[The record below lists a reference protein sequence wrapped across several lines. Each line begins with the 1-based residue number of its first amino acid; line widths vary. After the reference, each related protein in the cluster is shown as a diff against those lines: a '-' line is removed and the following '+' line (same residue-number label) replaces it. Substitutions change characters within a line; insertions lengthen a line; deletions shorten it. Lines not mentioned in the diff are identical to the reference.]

1 MDRKERKVLEVP
13 LKNISTDGEKVIIDS
28 PKLVEI
34 LKAEKETRDY
44 QRKAVVLS
52 PVVPV
57 VSLKEVSTARERVI
71 ITSSEL
77 ARIVKAEKDAETEEM
92 SAEVIP
98 MTPVIPI
105 PPPP

>member
-1 MDRKERKVLEVP
+1 MDRKEHVVFKVP
-13 LKNISTDGEKVIIDS
+13 LKDISTDGEKVIIDS
-28 PKLVEI
+28 PKLAEI
-34 LKAEKETRDY
+34 LEAEKETRDH
-44 QRKAVVLS
+44 QRKAVALT

-57 VSLKEVSTARERVI
+57 VSLREVSTAREKII

-77 ARIVKAEKDAETEEM
+77 AHIVKAEKDAETEEM

-98 MTPVIPI
+98 MTPTIPI